1 VTTKLIRL
9 TKNFSPSWRASVLA
23 IGNFDGV
30 HVGHSSLIRKL
41 IAETASIPG
50 AVSVVQSFYPHPSQV
65 LNPSL
70 VFRPI
75 TNTRKKL
82 QLLSELGVNF
92 LAELRFT
99 KSLSQLT
106 AAQYIDEFWIKR
118 SKVCHLVLGP
128 DTAIGKDR
136 QGGTQLITEYCQSKG
151 IGVSIVEF
159 VKDGDSKYG
168 SREIRR
174 LITESDFKSAE
185 KALSRKF
192 SIVGRVV
199 AGDQRGRSIGFRT
212 ANIHSGNN
220 LLPTNGVYACRVLLQ
235 GVSYKSVVNIGF
247 RPTFGGGRQVTEV
260 HLLGYEGPEFYG
272 SRLEVFFEERL
283 RAEQKFASVEELK
296 AQIQRDIL
304 TAQEYFNR
312 G

>member
-1 VTTKLIRL
+1 M
-9 TKNFSPSWRASVLA
+9 LA

-30 HVGHSSLIRKL
+30 HIGHSSLINKL
-41 IAETASIPG
+41 ISETKSIPG
-50 AVSVVQSFYPHPSQV
+50 AVSIVQSFYPHPSQV

-82 QLLSELGVNF
+82 ELLSDLTVDY

-106 AAQYIDEFWIKR
+106 AAQYIDEFWINR
-118 SKVCHLVLGP
+118 CSVRHVVLGP

-136 QGGTQLITEYCQSKG
+136 QGGIQFITEYCKSKG

-159 VKDGDSKYG
+159 VKDGDSKFG

-174 LITESDFKSAE
+174 LITESNFE
-185 KALSRKF
+185 NVERALARKF
-192 SIVGRVV
+192 SVLGRVV
-199 AGDQRGRSIGFRT
+199 GGDQRGRSIGFRT
-212 ANIHSGNN
+212 ANIHTGNN
-220 LLPTNGVYACRVLLQ
+220 LLPNNGVYACRTRVKGIL
-235 GVSYKSVVNIGF
+235 YKSVVNIGF

-260 HLLGYEGPEFYG
+260 HLLDYSGPEFYG
-272 SRLEVFFEERL
+272 ARLEVLFEERI
-283 RAEQKFASVEELK
+283 RAEQKFTSVEELK

-304 TAQEYFNR
+304 KAQEYFNR